1 MKRIISLFLCVILL
15 FSSIPMANAAKYSDW
30 FKGEY
35 TEMTNALQIVPVEFQ
50 NMDLTQ
56 LISRQEVCDFLVPML
71 EKLTGNHIEP
81 TKTDYFTDT
90 KNSNIIKA
98 HELGIINGYTD
109 GTFLP
114 GKGIS
119 RQEMFQVL
127 VNFCNAAGYAPKV
140 PGNINIYSYTD
151 GKGVA
156 EWAKNATLICLQ
168 HGYVQGD
175 SNKALKPQ
183 SSITRQEAMAMFSR
197 CYKGLLEYY
206 LNVVTASFSVTANTL
221 NIRSEASENGKVM
234 GTLPSGTVVSV
245 NSMGNNKWYRFL
257 YNGNVCYISSDYLEP
272 YSGKVPVAGSG
283 YISEKANTIVNHAL
297 QYLGYAYVYGGKSPS
312 SGFDCSGLVYYVFG
326 QNGISMNRVAD
337 DQMNQGTPVSKEN
350 LAVGD
355 LLFWGYGDYADHV
368 GIYIGNGNF
377 IHASNPRSGVKIS
390 TMNETYYARKYIG
403 ARRIIP
409 A

>member
-1 MKRIISLFLCVILL
+1 MKKIIILL
-15 FSSIPMANAAKYSDW
+15 LCLALLLSTIPTANAVKHSDW
-30 FKGEY
+30 FQGEY
-35 TEMTNALQIVPVEFQ
+35 AEMSENLQIVPDAFK

-81 TKTDYFTDT
+81 EKSNYFSDT
-90 KNSNIIKA
+90 QNENIIKA

-119 RQEMFQVL
+119 RQEIFQVL

-140 PGNINIYSYTD
+140 PTSVNLQSYADGNA
-151 GKGVA
+151 VA
-156 EWAKNATLICLQ
+156 QWAKNATMICIQ

-175 SNKALKPQ
+175 SNRMLKPQ
-183 SSITRQEAMAMFSR
+183 ASITRQEAMAMFSR

-206 LNVVTASFSVTANTL
+206 LNVVTATFSVTASSL
-221 NIRSEASENGKVM
+221 NIRNTGSQNGAIVGK
-234 GTLPSGTVVSV
+234 LPGGSVVSV
-245 NSMGNNKWYRFL
+245 NSMGDSDWYRFL
-257 YNGNVCYISSDYLEP
+257 YNGNVCYISREYLQP
-272 YSGKVPVAGSG
+272 YTGTLPAAGSTVV
-283 YISEKANTIVNHAL
+283 SEKAKTIVNHAL

-312 SGFDCSGLVYYVFG
+312 TGFDCSGLVYYVFG

-337 DQMNQGTPVSKEN
+337 DQMDQGTPISKEN

-355 LLFWGYGDYADHV
+355 LLFWGYGNYADHV

-377 IHASNPRSGVKIS
+377 LHASNPRSGVKIS
-390 TMNETYYARKYIG
+390 SMSETYYARKYLG

>member
-1 MKRIISLFLCVILL
+1 MKKFITLLLCAALL
-15 FSSIPMANAAKYSDW
+15 LSTIPAAGAVNYSDW
-30 FKGEY
+30 FNGEY
-35 TEMTNALQIVPVEFQ
+35 IEMSEALQIVPDSFK

-81 TKTDYFTDT
+81 GKVDYFTDT
-90 KNSNIIKA
+90 KNENIMKA

-114 GKGIS
+114 GKGVS
-119 RQEMFQVL
+119 RQEVFQVL
-127 VNFCNAAGYAPKV
+127 VNFCNAAGYTPKV
-140 PGNINIYSYTD
+140 PTNINIYSYSD
-151 GKGVA
+151 GNSVA
-156 EWAKNATLICLQ
+156 SWAKDAALICIQ

-175 SNKALKPQ
+175 SNRALKPQ

-206 LNVVTASFSVTANTL
+206 LNVVTAPFSVTANSL
-221 NIRSEASENGKVM
+221 NIRSTASQSGSVV
-234 GTLPSGTVVSV
+234 GALSSGTVVSV
-245 NSMGNNKWYRFL
+245 NSMGDSKWYRFL
-257 YNGNVCYISSDYLEP
+257 YNGNVCYISSDYLKP
-272 YSGKVPVAGSG
+272 YTGSVPAPGSSVV
-283 YISEKANTIVNHAL
+283 SEKANTIVNYAL
-297 QYLGYAYVYGGKSPS
+297 QYLGYSYVYGGKSPS
-312 SGFDCSGLVYYVFG
+312 TGFDCSGLVYYVFG
-326 QNGISMNRVAD
+326 QNGISMYRVAD

-377 IHASNPRSGVKIS
+377 IHAANPRSGVKIS
-390 TMNETYYARKYIG
+390 AMSETYYARKYLG
-403 ARRIIP
+403 ARRVIP
-409 A
+409 S